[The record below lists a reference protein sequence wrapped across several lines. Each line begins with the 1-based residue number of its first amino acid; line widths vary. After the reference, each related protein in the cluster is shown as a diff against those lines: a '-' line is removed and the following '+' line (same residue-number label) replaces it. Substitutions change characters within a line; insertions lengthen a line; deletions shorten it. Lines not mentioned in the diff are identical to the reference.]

1 MQVSQCF
8 AVSCVCVAPSD
19 LSDSLSKIDDMGMNA
34 SRIAQPYQI
43 RARTSASNIQIP
55 AKTFP
60 PHNSHQHHHHYNSR
74 YCLSASHSLQPAIQ
88 TLSLIDNSLVYHS
101 LPLPQLFDS
110 PRHRSRILCFSIDPP

>member
-55 AKTFP
+55 AKTSP
-60 PHNSHQHHHHYNSR
+60 PHNSHQHHHHYNRS
-74 YCLSASHSLQPAIQ
+74 LLPTSFTFSAAGY
-88 TLSLIDNSLVYHS
+88 TNSISYR
-101 LPLPQLFDS
+101 Q
-110 PRHRSRILCFSIDPP
+110 